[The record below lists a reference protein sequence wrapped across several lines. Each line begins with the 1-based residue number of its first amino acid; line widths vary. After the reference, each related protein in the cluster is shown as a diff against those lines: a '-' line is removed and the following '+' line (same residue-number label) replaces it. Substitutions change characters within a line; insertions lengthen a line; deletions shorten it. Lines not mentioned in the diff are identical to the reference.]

1 MPAIDFG
8 SASMVTNIAAQAQA
22 DLQPVYLHGPWQCQP
37 LTLAVPAWSL
47 TLQPRHKLIYSRCTC
62 MGLGNASHLFA
73 WAWARLYLIC
83 SHGQSRHRQVA
94 LLTCPMDLDQA
105 QAQAGKATYM
115 PLALLLALQPRQQQL
130 IRCPRT

>member
-1 MPAIDFG
+1 
-8 SASMVTNIAAQAQA
+8 MVTNIAAQAQA

-37 LTLAVPAWSL
+37 SV
-47 TLQPRHKLIYSRCTC
+47 C
-62 MGLGNASHLFA
+62 MGMGSLISDLFTWPVQTQA
-73 WAWARLYLIC
+73 GC
-83 SHGQSRHRQVA
+83 VP
-94 LLTCPMDLDQA
+94 TCPMDLDQA